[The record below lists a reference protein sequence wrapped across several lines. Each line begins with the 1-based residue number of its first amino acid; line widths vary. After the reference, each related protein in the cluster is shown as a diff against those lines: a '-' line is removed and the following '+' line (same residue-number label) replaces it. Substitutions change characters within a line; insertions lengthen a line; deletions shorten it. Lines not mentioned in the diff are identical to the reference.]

1 MAFEFI
7 RSENSASPI
16 EKELIATSGTTYK
29 HGSAIKYGASSG
41 KAELAS
47 GTTKPEF
54 IYVGK
59 DVVGVSGAKIACVP
73 VLPEYEFTAPLNT
86 TGTSLKEGQKVTVG
100 SDSVTVTATTASGV
114 FQLLEPGKASGATI
128 RGRFA

>member
-29 HGSAIKYGASSG
+29 HGVAIKYSDAG
-41 KAELAS
+41 KAAVAS
-47 GTTKPEF
+47 GTTKPEY

-73 VLPEYEFTAPLNT
+73 VLPEYEFESQFSTVA
-86 TGTSLKEGQKVTVG
+86 TSIKEGEKVTIS
-100 SDSVTVTATTASGV
+100 SDGLGVTATKTSGE